1 MNFSPTRMSPKRWEQ
16 VPVITGADGQPQI
29 DFTSPALTPAWIG
42 YLVYI
47 IVGMWIT
54 ITISIKR
61 FHDRGKSGWWILIMF
76 IPLIGPLWWLIELGF
91 FRGDPG
97 PNAYGPPAVPA

>member
-1 MNFSPTRMSPKRWEQ
+1 MGCPSSSPD
-16 VPVITGADGQPQI
+16 TGADGQPQI

-54 ITISIKR
+54 IAISIKR
-61 FHDRGKSGWWILIMF
+61 FHDRGKSGW
-76 IPLIGPLWWLIELGF
+76 
-91 FRGDPG
+91 
-97 PNAYGPPAVPA
+97 